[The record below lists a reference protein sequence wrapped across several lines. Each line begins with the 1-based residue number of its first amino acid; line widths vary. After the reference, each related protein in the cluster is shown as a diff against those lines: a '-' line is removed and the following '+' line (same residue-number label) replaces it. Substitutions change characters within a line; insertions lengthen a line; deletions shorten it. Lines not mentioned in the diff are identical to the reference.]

1 MSKYQK
7 LALLGSLFLSLN
19 AQAFDPSG
27 MAREMETAVG
37 KSAAWSAGGA
47 AVWSHDGKPT
57 DPVRPGRISET
68 FSGMKPDVG
77 FKTRAGKDARIY
89 ATHSQSVVLVL
100 TNDGSGTGSVIDQSG
115 LILTNWHV
123 VGNNSEVAVAFKP
136 RQEGGQVTKADLHRA
151 RVLLVDEG
159 ADLAIVYVPTLPKGI
174 RPIEIGTLN
183 DIQIGSDVHA
193 IGHPSGLHWTYTK
206 GIVSQVRHNFEWT
219 VKSGQRFR
227 ADVVQTQ
234 TPINPG
240 NSGGP
245 LISDNGL
252 LIGVNAFRSDKEGL
266 NFAIS
271 GDTVLR
277 FMLAAIKQLE
287 QPQPAQARACT
298 AQFGEGRRV
307 NHQAA
312 GAAITM
318 PVDLDCDGYA
328 DADYVDPEDRKL
340 PIMLVFKEGNRIK
353 TIVMDDNRD
362 GRWDRSL
369 HYSAS
374 QEKPDYIGYHPD
386 GRLKPS
392 TYERVAM
399 R

>member
-27 MAREMETAVG
+27 MAREMESSGG

-68 FSGMKPDVG
+68 FSGMKPEVG
-77 FKTRAGKDARIY
+77 LKTRAGKDARIY

-206 GIVSQVRHNFEWT
+206 GIVSQMRRDFEWAIQ
-219 VKSGQRFR
+219 GGHRFR

-252 LIGVNAFRSDKEGL
+252 LVGVNAFRSDKEGL

-287 QPQPAQARACT
+287 QPQPAQAKACT

-307 NHQAA
+307 VSR
-312 GAAITM
+312 GAAVITM

-328 DADYVDPEDRKL
+328 DADYLDPEDKRT

-369 HYSAS
+369 HYGSS
-374 QEKPDYIGYHPD
+374 QENPDYIGYHPD

>member
-1 MSKYQK
+1 MKTK
-7 LALLGSLFLSLN
+7 HLFPLLVLLLCVQ

-37 KSAAWSAGGA
+37 KSAAWSAGDA
-47 AVWSHDGKPT
+47 AVWAHDGKPA
-57 DPVRPGRISET
+57 DPVQPSRISEV
-68 FSGMKPDVG
+68 FSRVKPEVG
-77 FKTRAGKDARIY
+77 LKTRAPKDARIY
-89 ATHSQSVVLVL
+89 ATYSPSVVLVV
-100 TNDGSGTGSVIDQSG
+100 TNNSIGTGSVIESRG

-123 VGNNSEVAVAFKP
+123 VGNNSEVGVAFKP
-136 RQEGGQVTKADLHRA
+136 RQEGANITNADLHRA

-159 ADLAIVYVPTLPKGI
+159 SDLALLLMASVPAGL
-174 RPIEIGTLN
+174 RALQIGTLN
-183 DIQIGSDVHA
+183 DIEIGSDVHA
-193 IGHPSGLHWTYTK
+193 IGHPLGMTWTYTK
-206 GIVSQVRHNFEWT
+206 GIVSQVRRDFEWAIQ
-219 VKSGQRFR
+219 GGHRFR

-252 LIGVNAFRSDKEGL
+252 LVGVNAFRSDKEGL